1 MIVQRTEWTGVAEDR
16 ETGSEGPGARP
27 GVEAEPGPQRV
38 PVHLFP
44 KRAAVAAPGPLE
56 AAASSPS
63 TRSASPPPSMESS
76 SPIAALLH
84 AQLGALEQASVG
96 EPLRQQLL
104 APIARGERTLTRG
117 ASGPVVFELQVA
129 LERAGFGLSRYG
141 ADGTFGQET
150 TRALRRFQVAAGL
163 PATGILDA
171 ASLAALEK
179 AGQAR
184 APAYS
189 RLFADGVLQATLAV
203 GYDEAGWH
211 RPELEK
217 ILDGLRERGFE
228 PLDASSLTSDERA
241 RLGVDLNQPGTWFTR
256 RFTYQ
261 GQAVTAVLQLVK
273 PDQPDAR
280 ERFASGISRHELVLY
295 GGHGRYGSGPDFDDI
310 RSPKGNFVVGRPFEQ
325 GHVTLGEDDLARTSF
340 PDGYQLLFFDG
351 CNTFRYFDDLRA
363 KAKDKSP
370 GTLDV
375 IGSTTELYWDDTAD
389 NLFVML
395 DGVMAGKDL
404 DALSAGLDEVNRQG
418 PLDASRFFVG
428 NGFEDN

>member
-1 MIVQRTEWTGVAEDR
+1 MIVQRTEWTGVPEDR
-16 ETGSEGPGARP
+16 EMGSEGTGARP
-27 GVEAEPGPQRV
+27 AEEAEPGPQRV

-44 KRAAVAAPGPLE
+44 KRPAVAAPGPVE

-76 SPIAALLH
+76 SPIASLLH
-84 AQLGALEQASVG
+84 AQLAALEKTGVD
-96 EPLRQQLL
+96 QLL

-117 ASGPVVFELQVA
+117 ASGAEVFELQVA

-150 TRALRRFQVAAGL
+150 ARALMRFQVAAGL
-163 PATGILDA
+163 PATGVLDA
-171 ASLAALEK
+171 PSLAALDQ
-179 AGQAR
+179 AGQVR

-228 PLDASSLTSDERA
+228 PLDASRLTPDERA
-241 RLGVDLNQPGTWFTR
+241 RLGVDLQQPGTWFTR
-256 RFTYQ
+256 RFTHQ
-261 GQAVTAVLQLVK
+261 GQAVTAVLQLVM

-280 ERFASGISRHELVLY
+280 ERFARGISRHELVLY

-310 RSPKGNFVVGRPFEQ
+310 HSPKGNFVVGRPFEE
-325 GHVTLGEDDLARTSF
+325 GHVTLGDNDVARTPF
-340 PDGYQLLFFDG
+340 TDGYQLLFFDG

-363 KAKDKSP
+363 RAKGKSS

-375 IGSTTELYWDDTAD
+375 IGSTTELYWDDTAE

-404 DALSAGLDEVNRQG
+404 DALSAGFDEVNRQG